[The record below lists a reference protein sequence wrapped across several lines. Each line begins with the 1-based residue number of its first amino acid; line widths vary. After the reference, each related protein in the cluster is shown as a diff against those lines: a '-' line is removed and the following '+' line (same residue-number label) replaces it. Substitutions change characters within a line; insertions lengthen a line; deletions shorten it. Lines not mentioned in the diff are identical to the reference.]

1 VQRGQDLS
9 GNQLPQSTKN
19 KVAFNA
25 TYTWEMERGSLSPS
39 VSYIWRDKQ
48 YGSIFQRA
56 YNEAPSWSQVDARL
70 TWKDRDNKYSVI
82 AYVKNLFDTLG
93 YDGGAVGSRIA
104 GSNFA
109 GVGVPLTNVVQPGF
123 NVSYP
128 LTPPRTYGLELQYR
142 F

>member
-1 VQRGQDLS
+1 
-9 GNQLPQSTKN
+9 
-19 KVAFNA
+19 
-25 TYTWEMERGSLSPS
+25 
-39 VSYIWRDKQ
+39 
-48 YGSIFQRA
+48 
-56 YNEAPSWSQVDARL
+56 
-70 TWKDRDNKYSVI
+70 
-82 AYVKNLFDTLG
+82 VKNLFDTLG

-109 GVGVPLTNVVQPGF
+109 GVGVPLTSVVQPGF